1 MPGNAL
7 FSITSQYPVISKHP
21 PLNMP
26 DAKPDSNATSATP
39 TCGLAIHTASADLG
53 LAIQPIGA
61 GQQPIR
67 RQTWSI
73 GREVSSYLHLYLSE
87 FIQPQSWQDLA
98 FLAVARGPGGFTG
111 TRLGVVTARTLAEQ
125 LNLPLFAISTLA
137 AAVWQSV
144 WPVSQEISQEAR
156 QEISPAQTT
165 VPIAPSEIIT
175 VTKTIAITM
184 PAHRSEVYGAIYEVA
199 ATGLT
204 ARLPDTVMPLA
215 QWQQLIE
222 QQPPDRLIQ
231 TDRDWGSELG
241 FTVSAVLDLARLS
254 WQQGERPHWS
264 AALPF
269 YGQSP
274 VA

>member
-1 MPGNAL
+1 
-7 FSITSQYPVISKHP
+7 
-21 PLNMP
+21 MP
-26 DAKPDSNATSATP
+26 DAKPDLNATSAAP

-137 AAVWQSV
+137 AAVWQ
-144 WPVSQEISQEAR
+144 ISQDQSLTAGT
-156 QEISPAQTT
+156 A
-165 VPIAPSEIIT
+165 
-175 VTKTIAITM
+175 IAITM
-184 PAHRSEVYGAIYEVA
+184 PAHRSEVYGAIYEVS

-231 TDRDWGSELG
+231 TDRDWGGELG
-241 FTVSAVLDLARLS
+241 FTVAALLDLARLG
-254 WQQGERPHWS
+254 WQQGERPQWS